1 MHHLSLVHLLSQQE
15 TGLDHSSQHDVHSY
29 YAVSE
34 TEADLRWASR
44 IVYFHYV
51 SFLAYPGSCNQ
62 TGEEAIFIEFIT
74 ESIKILILEKVI

>member
-1 MHHLSLVHLLSQQE
+1 MHHLGLVHLLSQQE

-51 SFLAYPGSCNQ
+51 SFLAYPGSCIRLARRLFSLSSLQ
-62 TGEEAIFIEFIT
+62 SQSYMPADSGI
-74 ESIKILILEKVI
+74 